1 MMLRGKTI
9 EQLGAA
15 LAAGQVTSRALVE
28 AALESIARE
37 GAAFTRVAA
46 ERARAEADHGDR
58 MRAQGVVASA
68 LAGIPVSVKD
78 LFDVA
83 GETTAAGSAI
93 LREAPAARHD
103 APVIVRL
110 RAAGAVI
117 VGRTHMSEFAF
128 HGIASNPHLPRCA
141 NPNDATRVPGGSSSG
156 AAVSVARGQAAMG
169 LGTDTGG
176 STRVPAAFCGVVG
189 FKPTQRR
196 VTREGAFPLS
206 ETLDSVG
213 PLANSVR
220 CCAGTDRIIADAP
233 TPAHPPLAL
242 AGLRLA
248 VPKDLVLDELDASV
262 ARAFERALGVLS
274 AAGARVEDVAV
285 PPFARMP
292 QLYARGTIA
301 NAEAFRFHTA
311 ANLLAQ
317 RDKYDQNVL
326 ARIEIGGRMSAAD
339 YIDLLRAREA
349 TVREVDRITAPY
361 DALIFPTSAIVAP
374 RFDEVVEPQAF
385 TKVNS
390 LALRNC
396 MTVNFTDR
404 CALSVPMHR
413 DGELPTGLMIVG
425 ESMGDAR
432 LFAIGEAVE
441 RALNNARG

>member
-1 MMLRGKTI
+1 MTLRGKTI
-9 EQLGAA
+9 EELGAA
-15 LAAGQVTSRALVE
+15 LAAGRVTSRALVE
-28 AALESIARE
+28 AALESIARD
-37 GAAFTRVAA
+37 GTAFTRVAA
-46 ERARAEADHGDR
+46 EQARADADHADR
-58 MRAQGVVASA
+58 MRKFGVAPSP

-83 GETTAAGSAI
+83 GETTPAGSAI
-93 LREAPAARHD
+93 LREASAAARD
-103 APVIVRL
+103 APVIARL

-141 NPNDATRVPGGSSSG
+141 NPHDAARVPGGSSSG
-156 AAVSVARGQAAMG
+156 AAVSVVRGQAAMG

-176 STRVPAAFCGVVG
+176 STRVPAAFCGIVG

-220 CCAGTDRIIADAP
+220 CCAETDRIIADAP
-233 TPAHPPLAL
+233 TPVHPPLGV
-242 AGLRLA
+242 AGLRFA
-248 VPKDLVLDELDASV
+248 APKDLVLDDMDAVVS
-262 ARAFERALGVLS
+262 RAFERALGALG
-274 AAGARVEDVAV
+274 AAGARIEHVAV

-292 QLYARGTIA
+292 QIYARGTIA

-311 ANLLAQ
+311 AKLLAQ
-317 RDKYDQNVL
+317 RDRYDPNVL
-326 ARIEIGGRMSAAD
+326 ARIEIGGRISAAD
-339 YIDLLRAREA
+339 YIDLLHARAE
-349 TVREVDRITAPY
+349 TIREVDRITAPY

-374 RFDEVVEPQAF
+374 RFDEVAEPQAF
-385 TKVNS
+385 TKANT

-413 DGELPTGLMIVG
+413 EGELPTGLMIVG
-425 ESMGDAR
+425 ETMGDAR

-441 RALNNARG
+441 GALNDGLG